1 MITPSGARLALLV
14 ALLSSAAPA
23 FAQDAPPAEP
33 APVPPATGDQPPPV
47 ATEAATPQGGRTYTP
62 ADFARF
68 APRNALDMLN
78 NVPGFSINEGDT
90 ERRGLGQAT
99 GNVLING
106 ERWSGKSTT
115 VTTELQR
122 ISASNV
128 VRIDVVDAATL
139 NISGLSGQVAN
150 VVTRP
155 AGLTGNYRWS
165 PQLRAHRTPAR
176 LLGGEVS
183 VSGAIGGTNYT
194 LSLRN
199 DSYRNG
205 NAGPEVVITPAGTI
219 LDRRDE
225 VLSVEGDEPRLA
237 ASIRR
242 NFGNGSILN
251 LNAAGGFVLQD
262 IEEISERSGPG
273 QPDRVRNLQERL
285 RRHNYELGG
294 DYEFGLGG
302 GRLKLIGLRRFT
314 HTPYRQTLIQT
325 YADATP
331 TFGQR
336 FTQTADETESILRS
350 EYRWRGGGADWQVSV
365 EGALNRLDV
374 DNALF
379 ELNPIGDFVNL
390 PFPNSA
396 ATVQERRAEAM
407 LTYGRPLTS
416 NLTLQVSL
424 GGEYSQLTQEG
435 AGGLSRTF
443 YRPKGFLNLA
453 WTPRPGFDISARIE
467 RVVGQLNFF
476 DFVASANVSGGTA
489 NAGNANLVP
498 PQSWSAQVQIARNLG
513 RWGNV
518 TARLYGRLIS
528 DVVDVVPIAG
538 GQSPGNLEDNASL
551 VGLQWTSTFNFDP
564 IGVPGAKLDM
574 NLTFQRTRLTDPLTG
589 VHRPFNENTTR
600 QVEINF
606 RHDIPRTQW
615 AYGAGFSQYRQSAGF
630 RLDQRFLY
638 LDTPGNLGVYVE
650 HKSVFGLTV
659 RGSVDNLLGTNESF
673 SRSFYDGQ
681 RNATNSNILF
691 TEDRDRFYGTIFT
704 LTISGTI

>member
-1 MITPSGARLALLV
+1 MTPSGARAALLI
-14 ALLSSAAPA
+14 ALLSSASPA
-23 FAQDAPPAEP
+23 LAQPAAAPPPGE
-33 APVPPATGDQPPPV
+33 TPPPV
-47 ATEAATPQGGRTYTP
+47 AANPAAPQGPRTYTP

-68 APRNALDMLN
+68 APRNALDMLSQ
-78 NVPGFSINEGDT
+78 VPGFSIESSDT
-90 ERRGLGQAT
+90 ERRGLGQAS

-106 ERWSGKSTT
+106 ERFSGKSTDIF
-115 VTTELQR
+115 TELRR

-128 VRIDVVDAATL
+128 ARIEIVDAATL

-150 VVTRP
+150 VITRSQ
-155 AGLTGNYRWS
+155 GLSGNYVWR
-165 PQLRAHRTPAR
+165 PQIRRDRTPAR

-183 VSGAIGGTNYT
+183 VNGSIGGTTYT

-205 NAGPEVVITPAGTI
+205 NAGPEIVYTPAGVI

-225 VLSVEGDEPRLA
+225 VLGVSGDEPRLSA
-237 ASIRR
+237 AIRR

-262 IEEISERSGPG
+262 VEEVSERSGPG

-302 GRLKLIGLRRFT
+302 SGRLKLIGLHRFT
-314 HTPYRQTLIQT
+314 HTPYRQTLVQT

-331 TFGQR
+331 TLGQR
-336 FTQTADETESILRS
+336 FTQTADEAESILRG
-350 EYRWRGGGADWQVSV
+350 EYRWRGGGADWQISL

-374 DNALF
+374 ENALF
-379 ELNPIGDFVNL
+379 ERDPSGDFIAI

-396 ATVQERRAEAM
+396 ATVQEQRAEAM
-407 LTYGRPLTS
+407 LTYGRPLAA
-416 NLTLQVSL
+416 NLTLQASL

-498 PQSWSAQVQIARNLG
+498 PQSWNAQVQATRNLG
-513 RWGNV
+513 RWGTV
-518 TARLYGRLIS
+518 TARLYGRLIT
-528 DVVDVVPIAG
+528 DIVDVIPIAG
-538 GQSPGNLEDNASL
+538 GQSPGNLDGSASV

-564 IGVPGAKLDM
+564 IGIPGAKLDM
-574 NLTFQRTRLTDPLTG
+574 NLQFQRTRLTDPLTG
-589 VHRPFNENTTR
+589 AHRPINENMTR
-600 QVEINF
+600 QIDVNF

-615 AYGAGFSQYRQSAGF
+615 AYGAGFFQFRQSAGF
-630 RLDQRFLY
+630 RLDQRFRF
-638 LDTPGNLGVYVE
+638 LDTPGGLGVYVE
-650 HKSVFGLTV
+650 HKNVLGLTV

-673 SRSFYDGQ
+673 GRTFFDGQ
-681 RNATNSNILF
+681 RNSTNSNILF
-691 TEDRDRFYGTIFT
+691 TEDRDRFYGPIFT